1 MISECSIFKVFA
13 ILASAILADNNDTFE
28 CAVCNK
34 SMLVYVGTVRT
45 VNQKFV
51 GMFSIVKL
59 VVIRCYEV
67 LNAVCRCIAMQ
78 ITMARLHLN

>member
-59 VVIRCYEV
+59 VVTVAMV